1 MEALRYS
8 PIISE
13 TTDFMVSRDVVAGKY
28 TFKPGDVLSIHILGL
43 HFNKNEWQCP
53 YEYRPERFDD
63 ANPLSLTP
71 NGKKRNPFSWMPF
84 NGGKR
89 VCLGK
94 TFADMNLK
102 VIAIYMMEYFDMKL
116 LDSQYSKNNLPL
128 QSVGMTKVP
137 PIKVELTLHDEQG
150 SNCQTQ

>member
-1 MEALRYS
+1 
-8 PIISE
+8 
-13 TTDFMVSRDVVAGKY
+13 
-28 TFKPGDVLSIHILGL
+28 
-43 HFNKNEWQCP
+43 
-53 YEYRPERFDD
+53 
-63 ANPLSLTP
+63 
-71 NGKKRNPFSWMPF
+71 MPF